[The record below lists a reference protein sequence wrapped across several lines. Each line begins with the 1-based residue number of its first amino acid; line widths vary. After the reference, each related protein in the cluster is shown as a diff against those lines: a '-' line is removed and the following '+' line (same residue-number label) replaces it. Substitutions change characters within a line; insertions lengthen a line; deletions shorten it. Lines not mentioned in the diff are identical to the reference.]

1 MKKFVDVV
9 SDREIHKILTDIDYE
24 TIWDSLW
31 EMWRD
36 DLTVD
41 MDKPQLIH
49 GANSILAYFGASAKV
64 TDVDWDMEGDCF
76 LWEVQ
81 GHESTT

>member
-1 MKKFVDVV
+1 
-9 SDREIHKILTDIDYE
+9 
-24 TIWDSLW
+24 
-31 EMWRD
+31 MWRD